1 MDSPLLKATPTGSR
15 AQVPVPRSPVTTG
28 VLVAGGSRHR
38 LLCPITEAS
47 RTGHAS
53 LLHSASTGPGALAP
67 GLHLPLLAGL
77 RVAAHAP
84 RGRDA
89 GQELAVKRPQAAVLP
104 VHALSLPDPEA
115 PAAVPGALA
124 PVSHSPA
131 GAGTEVA
138 SLGGV
143 RPLHGRT
150 VGIHLGAALHAAP
163 VGPQPARGGTLT
175 PVSNDPVRRAAV
187 RALPVTGDI
196 QQKALGHQTGHVV
209 LGEDR
214 PRALCGIHAAGKL
227 RGAVAY

>member
-1 MDSPLLKATPTGSR
+1 MDSPLLKATSTGSR
-15 AQVPVPRSPVTTG
+15 AQVPVPGGPVTTG
-28 VLVAGGSRHR
+28 VLVAGGSRR
-38 LLCPITEAS
+38 WPFCPITEAS
-47 RTGHAS
+47 RTSHAS
-53 LLHSASTGPGALAP
+53 LLHSASTGLGTLAP

-104 VHALSLPDPEA
+104 VHALSLPDLEA

-124 PVSHSPA
+124 PVSHFPA

-143 RPLHGRT
+143 GPLKGRT
-150 VGIHLGAALHAAP
+150 VGIHPGAALHAAP
-163 VGPQPARGGTLT
+163 VGPQAARGGALT
-175 PVSNDPVRRAAV
+175 PVSDDPVRRAVV
-187 RALPVTGDI
+187 RALLVAGGI
-196 QQKALGHQTGHVV
+196 QQEALGHQTGCVL
-209 LGEDR
+209 LGEDG
-214 PRALCGIHAAGKL
+214 PRALCGVHAAGQL